1 MSKILVN
8 YNYNKAKDR
17 YSILDNEYVFA
28 DLPVAVMDSE
38 KEYHEPMAVNLDGL
52 TTIVEKSE
60 FLSKNRLFKLALDK
74 DQNIIE
80 SEDGVDFYL
89 PIGTDLSKLEYVN
102 GRIVPKQETKEEE
115 VQDETKEEII
125 QEVKEESKKE

>member
-1 MSKILVN
+1 MSRILVN
-8 YNYNKAKDR
+8 YNYNKAKDK

-38 KEYHEPMAVNLDGL
+38 KEYHDPMAVSLDGL
-52 TTIVEKSE
+52 TTIVERSE

-89 PIGTDLSKLEYVN
+89 PIGTDLSKLEYVD

-115 VQDETKEEII
+115 IKE
-125 QEVKEESKKE
+125 V

>member
-1 MSKILVN
+1 MSRILVN
-8 YNYNKAKDR
+8 YNYNKTKDK
-17 YSILDNEYVFA
+17 YTLLDSGVVFA
-28 DLPVAVMDSE
+28 DLPVAVMESE

-89 PIGTDLSKLEYVN
+89 PIGTDLSKLEYVD
-102 GRIVPKQETKEEE
+102 GKIVPKQETKEEE
-115 VQDETKEEII
+115 IKE
-125 QEVKEESKKE
+125 VWVNLLKKNLKNYMIL